1 MIQEV
6 SPQRNIVGM
15 ALAEEFTLKSHLLQT
30 ACAEK
35 TGTFFRIKTSLNF
48 SSFSFA
54 CKGMQRT
61 GDRLQRYAKR
71 KTEKRLK
78 RIQRQRF
85 CEFSCRYF
93 VLINFSTNFKL

>member
-1 MIQEV
+1 M
-6 SPQRNIVGM
+6 GM

-35 TGTFFRIKTSLNF
+35 TGTFFSIKTSLNF

-61 GDRLQRYAKR
+61 GDRLQRYAKTQNGKQT
-71 KTEKRLK
+71 KTDTAAEVL
-78 RIQRQRF
+78 RIFLPLLCFNSFQ
-85 CEFSCRYF
+85 Y
-93 VLINFSTNFKL
+93 

>member
-6 SPQRNIVGM
+6 NPQRNIMGM

-48 SSFSFA
+48 SSFSFS

-71 KTEKRLK
+71 KRKK
-78 RIQRQRF
+78 D
-85 CEFSCRYF
+85 
-93 VLINFSTNFKL
+93 

>member
-6 SPQRNIVGM
+6 STQRNIVGM

-48 SSFSFA
+48 SSFRLRAKVCSA
-54 CKGMQRT
+54 LVTGCRGMQN
-61 GDRLQRYAKR
+61 AKR
-71 KTEKRLK
+71 KKD
-78 RIQRQRF
+78 
-85 CEFSCRYF
+85 
-93 VLINFSTNFKL
+93 